1 MRPVDA
7 LDAAKPHRVEDVD
20 SREGALSPLLI
31 VEGADFGYEGRP
43 VVLRASL
50 EVRPN
55 EFVVLL
61 GSNGS
66 GKTTLLRGLL
76 GFLPPLAGRV
86 ERRPGLRIGYV
97 PQRET
102 LDPLYPLSAFDVVRL
117 GAWRDLPFWR
127 MGGARERTRTRE
139 ALAACRATDFAGQRY
154 AALSGGQRQRVLLAR
169 ALATAPEL
177 LLLDEPT
184 AGIDPEAE
192 QGILDLLRELRET
205 RGISIWMVTHH
216 VHSIRGR
223 ADRTVVVSEG
233 RVQQEETA

>member
-1 MRPVDA
+1 LLTVD
-7 LDAAKPHRVEDVD
+7 E
-20 SREGALSPLLI
+20 
-31 VEGADFGYEGRP
+31 ADFGYEGRP
-43 VVLRASL
+43 VVRRASL
-50 EVRPN
+50 VVQPR

-86 ERRPGLRIGYV
+86 SPRPGLRIGYV

-102 LDPLYPLSAFDVVRL
+102 LDPLYPLSAFEVARL
-117 GAWRDLPFWR
+117 GSWRDLPFWR
-127 MGGARERTRTRE
+127 LGGARERTRTRE
-139 ALAACRATDFAGQRY
+139 ALEACRAGELAHTRY

-169 ALATAPEL
+169 ALASDPEL

-192 QGILDLLRELRET
+192 RGILDLLCELREK
-205 RGISIWMVTHH
+205 RGLSIWMVTHH
-216 VHSIRGR
+216 VHAIAGR
-223 ADRTVVVSEG
+223 ADRKIVLSEG
-233 RVQQEETA
+233 RARLEEAA

>member
-1 MRPVDA
+1 MQT
-7 LDAAKPHRVEDVD
+7 
-20 SREGALSPLLI
+20 LLRI
-31 VEGADFGYEGRP
+31 EEADFGYDGRP
-43 VVLRASL
+43 VVRRASL
-50 EVRPN
+50 EVRAN

-86 ERRPGLRIGYV
+86 ERRSGLRVGYV

-102 LDPLYPLSAFDVVRL
+102 LDPLYPLSAFDVTRL

-127 MGGARERTRTRE
+127 LGGARERARTRE
-139 ALAACRATDFAGQRY
+139 ALEACRAAEFAGQRY
-154 AALSGGQRQRVLLAR
+154 GSLSGGQRQRVLLAR
-169 ALATAPEL
+169 ALATDPEL

-192 QGILDLLRELRET
+192 RGILDLLRALRET
-205 RGISIWMVTHH
+205 RGLSIWMVTHH
-216 VHSIRGR
+216 VHAIGGR
-223 ADRTVVVSEG
+223 ADRTAIVSEG
-233 RVQQEETA
+233 DVRMQAAA

>member
-1 MRPVDA
+1 M
-7 LDAAKPHRVEDVD
+7 VE
-20 SREGALSPLLI
+20 
-31 VEGADFGYEGRP
+31 ADFGYEGRP
-43 VVLRASL
+43 VVRRASL
-50 EVRPN
+50 EVRAK

-102 LDPLYPLSAFDVVRL
+102 LDPLYPLSGFQVARL

-127 MGGARERTRTRE
+127 FGGAKERQRARD
-139 ALAACRATDFAGQRY
+139 ALRACSALDFAGERY
-154 AALSGGQRQRVLLAR
+154 AKLSGGQRQRVLLAR
-169 ALATAPEL
+169 ALATEPEL

-184 AGIDPEAE
+184 AGVDPEAE
-192 QGILDLLRELRET
+192 RGILDLLRELRDA
-205 RGISIWMVTHH
+205 RGLSVWMVTHH
-216 VHSIRGR
+216 VQALGGR
-223 ADRTVVVSEG
+223 ADRTVVVSDG
-233 RVQQEETA
+233 DVHMGGAA

>member
-1 MRPVDA
+1 M
-7 LDAAKPHRVEDVD
+7 LSVE
-20 SREGALSPLLI
+20 S
-31 VEGADFGYEGRP
+31 ADFGYAGRP
-43 VVLRASL
+43 VVHGASL
-50 EVRPN
+50 VVRPE

-86 ERRPGLRIGYV
+86 WRRPGLRIGYV

-102 LDPLYPLSAFDVVRL
+102 LDPLYPLSAFDVARL

-127 MGGARERTRTRE
+127 LGGARERARTRE
-139 ALAACRATDFAGQRY
+139 ALQACRAAELAPKRY
-154 AALSGGQRQRVLLAR
+154 TALSGGQRQRVLLAR
-169 ALATAPEL
+169 ALASDPEL

-192 QGILDLLRELRET
+192 QGILDLLRELRDT
-205 RGISIWMVTHH
+205 RGLSIWMVTHH
-216 VHSIRGR
+216 VHSIAGR
-223 ADRTVVVSEG
+223 ADRTAVVSDG
-233 RVQQEETA
+233 RLQLDAAA

>member
-1 MRPVDA
+1 
-7 LDAAKPHRVEDVD
+7 LLRVTE
-20 SREGALSPLLI
+20 
-31 VEGADFGYEGRP
+31 ADFGYQGRP
-43 VVLRASL
+43 VVRRASL
-50 EVRPN
+50 EVRPA

-86 ERRPGLRIGYV
+86 ERRPGLRVGYV

-102 LDPLYPLSAFDVVRL
+102 LDPLYPLSGEAVARM

-127 MGGARERTRTRE
+127 IGGAREKGRTRE
-139 ALAACRATDFAGQRY
+139 ALAACRALEFAGQRY

-169 ALATAPEL
+169 ALATEPEL

-184 AGIDPEAE
+184 AGVDPDAE
-192 QGILDLLRELRET
+192 RGILDLLCELRDE
-205 RGISIWMVTHH
+205 RGLAIWMVTHH
-216 VHSIRGR
+216 VQSIRGR
-223 ADRTVVVSEG
+223 ADRTLRVSG
-233 RVQQEETA
+233 GDVRLGAAA

>member
-1 MRPVDA
+1 VVS
-7 LDAAKPHRVEDVD
+7 LLRVE
-20 SREGALSPLLI
+20 A
-31 VEGADFGYEGRP
+31 ADFGYEGRP
-43 VVLRASL
+43 VVCGASL
-50 EVRPN
+50 EVRPR

-102 LDPLYPLSAFDVVRL
+102 LDPLYPLSAFDVTRL

-127 MGGARERTRTRE
+127 MGGARERARARQ
-139 ALAACRATDFAGQRY
+139 ALEACRATPLAAQRY
-154 AALSGGQRQRVLLAR
+154 ASLSGGQRQRVLLAR
-169 ALATAPEL
+169 ALATDPEL

-192 QGILDLLRELRET
+192 EGILDLLRELRDA
-205 RGISIWMVTHH
+205 RGLSIWMVTHR
-216 VHSIRGR
+216 VQSIAGR
-223 ADRTVVVSEG
+223 ADRTAVVSGGAVRLE
-233 RVQQEETA
+233 AA